1 MQKNHYVINEKGQEV
16 NMPAK
21 SEKQRRF
28 MGAELSRKRRGKKTR
43 TGMSESSLED
53 FVSKKISKRKPR
65 HEQVHHQEV
74 LTPAHERIGDAL
86 ARGAVQQREVRP
98 RQDTVPM
105 PSIEGIT
112 SQRTQTPH
120 NIAVDQNI
128 LEQRRRKGD
137 EPPRRIH
144 RTSSPAPRG
153 VPESLEENYFD
164 RKKLLEEH
172 KAKKPRDVQ
181 RKLLAESIAAIRSR
195 AGAGKGY
202 RESEVPEFNST
213 RDENLV
219 DATKATKPMSPAMA
233 DLERLRQTAP
243 SEEQVKRNVA
253 EKARERRQKNK
264 FRGRQGTENQSF
276 IKALDTVIKDLEE
289 PKKNSVTNKIK
300 RKVKKYGRDVGET
313 MGRLSLG
320 ADEMEEKQQS
330 HLPHSQQTM
339 RERYAAE
346 NKRRNQKLAKP
357 RKSDKEQYL
366 NTLRKQ
372 QVSSKDLLPKQ
383 DTQGNFIPNE
393 TIPFTPDL
401 GKALSLAADAI
412 QTHIVKDDD
421 SQDTRWGR
429 RNAKQ
434 DKKRR
439 GRQKMKTRQGSRD
452 QWNQRMRATQEK
464 KRKEQ

>member
-1 MQKNHYVINEKGQEV
+1 MQKNHYVINEKGKEV

-53 FVSKKISKRKPR
+53 FVSKKISKRRPR

-86 ARGAVQQREVRP
+86 ASGAVQRREVRP

-105 PSIEGIT
+105 PSIEGIGPTT

-137 EPPRRIH
+137 KPPRRIH

-219 DATKATKPMSPAMA
+219 DATKATKPMSPAVT

-253 EKARERRQKNK
+253 EKTRERRQKNK
-264 FRGRQGTENQSF
+264 FRGRQGTANQSF

-300 RKVKKYGRDVGET
+300 RKVKKYGRGVGET

-320 ADEMEEKQQS
+320 ANEMEEKQADFS
-330 HLPHSQQTM
+330 
-339 RERYAAE
+339 
-346 NKRRNQKLAKP
+346 
-357 RKSDKEQYL
+357 KSS
-366 NTLRKQ
+366 N
-372 QVSSKDLLPKQ
+372 QVSSKDLLPRQ
-383 DTQGNFIPNE
+383 DTQGNFVPNE
-393 TIPFTPDL
+393 TIPFTPDM
-401 GKALSLAADAI
+401 GEVLSLAADAI
-412 QTHIVKDDD
+412 QTHIVKDDG

>member
-1 MQKNHYVINEKGQEV
+1 
-16 NMPAK
+16 MPAK

-53 FVSKKISKRKPR
+53 FVSKKISKRRPR

-137 EPPRRIH
+137 KPPRRIH

-164 RKKLLEEH
+164 RKKLFEEH

-181 RKLLAESIAAIRSR
+181 QKLLAESIAAIRSR

-243 SEEQVKRNVA
+243 SEGQVKRNVA

-264 FRGRQGTENQSF
+264 FRGRQGTANQSF

-300 RKVKKYGRDVGET
+300 RKVKKYGQDVGEA

-320 ADEMEEKQQS
+320 ANEMEEKQADFS
-330 HLPHSQQTM
+330 
-339 RERYAAE
+339 
-346 NKRRNQKLAKP
+346 
-357 RKSDKEQYL
+357 KSS
-366 NTLRKQ
+366 N
-372 QVSSKDLLPKQ
+372 QVSSKDLLPRQ
-383 DTQGNFIPNE
+383 DTQGNFVPNE
-393 TIPFTPDL
+393 TIPFTPDM
-401 GKALSLAADAI
+401 GEVLSLAADAI

>member
-1 MQKNHYVINEKGQEV
+1 L
-16 NMPAK
+16 
-21 SEKQRRF
+21 F
-28 MGAELSRKRRGKKTR
+28 
-43 TGMSESSLED
+43 
-53 FVSKKISKRKPR
+53 
-65 HEQVHHQEV
+65 
-74 LTPAHERIGDAL
+74 
-86 ARGAVQQREVRP
+86 
-98 RQDTVPM
+98 
-105 PSIEGIT
+105 
-112 SQRTQTPH
+112 
-120 NIAVDQNI
+120 
-128 LEQRRRKGD
+128 
-137 EPPRRIH
+137 
-144 RTSSPAPRG
+144 
-153 VPESLEENYFD
+153 
-164 RKKLLEEH
+164 EEH

-181 RKLLAESIAAIRSR
+181 QKLLAESIAAIRSR

-243 SEEQVKRNVA
+243 SEEQIKRNVA

-264 FRGRQGTENQSF
+264 FRGRQGTANQSF
-276 IKALDTVIKDLEE
+276 IKALDTVIKDLEK

-320 ADEMEEKQQS
+320 ANEMEEKQADFS
-330 HLPHSQQTM
+330 
-339 RERYAAE
+339 
-346 NKRRNQKLAKP
+346 
-357 RKSDKEQYL
+357 KSS
-366 NTLRKQ
+366 N
-372 QVSSKDLLPKQ
+372 QVSSKDLLPRQ
-383 DTQGNFIPNE
+383 DTQGNFVPNE
-393 TIPFTPDL
+393 TIPFTPDM
-401 GKALSLAADAI
+401 GEVLSLAADAI